1 MSASSIGYVVWG
13 ITSGFQKN
21 LFSHNLSETIKSSLN
36 DIRDLCQ
43 SHYSDF
49 YSIERIGSETL
60 VSLYDPTVMDYS
72 GSRKAYIV
80 FSIIFPS
87 GSVPS
92 ASVLELLT
100 SFKNYYKV
108 ESAGLPN
115 QEIFLRKLLEFNTKT
130 STNSNASVGTQ
141 IGFKDYTSLD
151 QIKEVFAELDI
162 LDYSKIYFFDR
173 PNAFVSSNP
182 NFNAVTSLERKY
194 TLKINNFISNEHKIN
209 KNGIEVKP
217 EGFSKLDE
225 KTVQISN
232 LRKFDKITI
241 SYNSNIVENFVAHEK
256 ASVYLSSPV
265 KNDPTPSSSNHFVF
279 THFDSKR
286 YYVKV
291 NDIQIQSLTTAEN
304 KLMITLPSGNAII
317 QIIDKEKGR
326 LAKTLIP
333 QEMHAGS
340 FDMNTITEATSTGQ
354 VNGQS
359 RGGGIDISGIDTGS
373 HSNKSG
379 RSKKSLI
386 ALFLVLFIGALGFTF
401 WKVGLFTD
409 EPPVI
414 VTGPGAVLPQPTP
427 APPGNSLDTT
437 NDVTS
442 PIPPGAKSDN
452 KNPAGYT
459 VLEKAKSYITEAGYT
474 TPSNGVTYRYFN
486 GKWETKNGASWRP
499 TTTKEKDFLL
509 AKCFSKNATPTTPT
523 PVVPGT
529 PPPVTKAPVVPTPPP
544 PPPAAACNCKTADA
558 ITKAAKIAKTEFD
571 AKKNTKKDRAD
582 LRTELGIQIKK
593 FSETCATDCS
603 TQITAAKLAITKIP
617 N

>member
-1 MSASSIGYVVWG
+1 MSANSIGYVVWG

-92 ASVLELLT
+92 ASVLELLA

-108 ESAGLPN
+108 ESSGLPN
-115 QEIFLRKLLEFNTKT
+115 QEIFHRKLVEFTTKT
-130 STNSNASVGTQ
+130 STNSKASVGTQ
-141 IGFKDYTSLD
+141 IGFKDYTSID

-182 NFNAVTSLERKY
+182 NFIVVTSLERKY
-194 TLKINNFISNEHKIN
+194 TVKINNFISNEHKIN

-241 SYNSNIVENFVAHEK
+241 SHNSNIVENFDAHVK
-256 ASVYLSSPV
+256 ASVYLSTPI
-265 KNDPTPSSSNHFVF
+265 KIDPTPSSSNQFVL
-279 THFDSKR
+279 TNFDSKR

-291 NDIQIQSLTTAEN
+291 NERQIQSLTNVEN
-304 KLMITLPSGNAII
+304 KLMITLPSGNAMI

-326 LAKTLIP
+326 LAKTLMP
-333 QEMHAGS
+333 QEMQAGS
-340 FDMNTITEATSTGQ
+340 FDMNSITEASSTGQ
-354 VNGQS
+354 VSGQNG
-359 RGGGIDISGIDTGS
+359 GGGIDISGTDTGS

-379 RSKKSLI
+379 RFKKSLM
-386 ALFLVLFIGALGFTF
+386 ALFLVFLIGALGFTF

-409 EPPVI
+409 EPIGGSEPPLIITTPDVAHPAGTI
-414 VTGPGAVLPQPTP
+414 ASVDAQPGITKKAP
-427 APPGNSLDTT
+427 APL
-437 NDVTS
+437 
-442 PIPPGAKSDN
+442 PPGIKSDN

-459 VLEKAKSYITEAGYT
+459 VLEKAKSYITESGYK
-474 TPSNGVTYRYFN
+474 TPSNGVIYRYFN
-486 GKWETKNGASWRP
+486 GKWETKKGASWIP
-499 TTTKEKDFLL
+499 STTSDKIYHL
-509 AKCFSKNATPTTPT
+509 ASCFSKNALPIPS
-523 PVVPGT
+523 T
-529 PPPVTKAPVVPTPPP
+529 PPSPPKAPVVPTPPP
-544 PPPAAACNCKTADA
+544 VTPPRPAACDCNTAVAIKTDADA
-558 ITKAAKIAKTEFD
+558 AAKIKSSAMRKS
-571 AKKNTKKDRAD
+571 KKE
-582 LRTELGIQIKK
+582 ELTGQI
-593 FSETCATDCS
+593 FTFQSSCATECA
-603 TQITAAKLAITKIP
+603 TEIKAALYAIFKIP
-617 N
+617 

>member
-1 MSASSIGYVVWG
+1 MSANSIGYVVWG

-92 ASVLELLT
+92 ASVLELLA

-108 ESAGLPN
+108 ESSGLPN
-115 QEIFLRKLLEFNTKT
+115 QEIFHRKLVEFTTKT

-141 IGFKDYTSLD
+141 IGFKDYTSID

-182 NFNAVTSLERKY
+182 NFIVVTSLERKY
-194 TLKINNFISNEHKIN
+194 TVKINNFISNEHKIN

-241 SYNSNIVENFVAHEK
+241 SHNSNIVENFDAHVK
-256 ASVYLSSPV
+256 ASVYLSTPI
-265 KNDPTPSSSNHFVF
+265 KIDPTPSSSNQFVL
-279 THFDSKR
+279 TNFDSKR

-291 NDIQIQSLTTAEN
+291 NERQIQSLTNVEN
-304 KLMITLPSGNAII
+304 KLMITLPSGNAMI

-326 LAKTLIP
+326 LAKTLMP
-333 QEMHAGS
+333 QEMQAGS
-340 FDMNTITEATSTGQ
+340 FDMNTITEASSTGQ
-354 VNGQS
+354 VSGQNG
-359 RGGGIDISGIDTGS
+359 GGGIDISGTDTGS

-379 RSKKSLI
+379 RFKKSLM

-414 VTGPGAVLPQPTP
+414 VTGPGAVLPQTTPTP
-427 APPGNSLDTT
+427 PTLPTPGNPKDSTK
-437 NDVTS
+437 V
-442 PIPPGAKSDN
+442 PGIKSDL
-452 KNPAGYT
+452 KNPDGYT
-459 VLEKAKSYITEAGYT
+459 VLEKAKTYITEGGYK

-486 GKWETKNGASWRP
+486 GKWETKQGTSWIPTKTSDKNYHLGA
-499 TTTKEKDFLL
+499 
-509 AKCFSKNATPTTPT
+509 CFSKNAPPATPLPPPSGIP
-523 PVVPGT
+523 PVVSGT
-529 PPPVTKAPVVPTPPP
+529 PPPP
-544 PPPAAACNCKTADA
+544 PPPAAATCDCNTAVKIKNEA
-558 ITKAAKIAKTEFD
+558 IAANSLGKNARK
-571 AKKNTKKDRAD
+571 AKKN
-582 LRTELGIQIKK
+582 ELIESNASFIK
-593 FSETCATDCS
+593 TCATECDTYIKDAQS
-603 TQITAAKLAITKIP
+603 AIDDIK